1 MEYGGSARLPG
12 GVTKPTLKNSKTYS
26 YTYNAQ
32 GQRVT
37 STYSHLFNTDS
48 IASVDIGEVTA
59 YTKIY
64 SYDSFGRLISVS
76 TTETL
81 YGEGTVT
88 SEIVF
93 LYDQGSMVGMQY
105 TSPTNGTNVYYYL
118 RNLQGDVI
126 GIYDTSGNLKVKYNY
141 DAWGNC
147 TVASETTSIAL
158 ANVNPIRY
166 RGYYYDTETG
176 LYYLNARYYS
186 PEWRRFISPD
196 GAEYIDPETPNGLN
210 LYAYCY
216 NDPVNY
222 VDPSGH
228 FPVLACILGLTALF
242 GMGLTIGGVVSDDN
256 LMTAIG
262 LTMVAAPAL
271 ISGGLAAFAT
281 TGTLATWIG
290 AGTMLTGA
298 TAGLFASAEY
308 QEAFTD
314 NNWMIDAG
322 MSEGWYNGLMI
333 ATAILATL
341 GTVLSSVAYSF
352 NINEITEFG
361 KISGSKYPG
370 MKFTQIRDGRSVYR
384 SLEFHHGHLHKGHR
398 LHWQLN
404 KWSKAGVNS
413 RGGVEWWTMLLTRIR

>member
-147 TVASETTSIAL
+147 TVANETTDIAL

-166 RGYYYDTETG
+166 RGYYYDRETR

-196 GAEYIDPETPNGLN
+196 AAEYIDPETPNGLN

-216 NDPVNY
+216 NDPVNFA
-222 VDPSGH
+222 DPSGH
-228 FPVLACILGLTALF
+228 LAITLSALVAIVL
-242 GMGLTIGGVVSDDN
+242 GV
-256 LMTAIG
+256 A
-262 LTMVAAPAL
+262 
-271 ISGGLAAFAT
+271 
-281 TGTLATWIG
+281 
-290 AGTMLTGA
+290 GA
-298 TAGLFASAEY
+298 TAGGIIAYNA
-308 QEAFTD
+308 AKD
-314 NNWMIDAG
+314 NGA
-322 MSEGWYNGLMI
+322 EGWDL
-333 ATAILATL
+333 L
-341 GTVLSSVAYSF
+341 GWTVLGIVGGGIIGGASGYGIGAL
-352 NINEITEFG
+352 ITKATGVLGFS
-361 KISGSKYPG
+361 I
-370 MKFTQIRDGRSVYR
+370 F
-384 SLEFHHGHLHKGHR
+384 KGHVFTITQTIV
-398 LHWQLN
+398 LGHYGYTEVAKSLGYGFYEIADDLYNSLN
-404 KWSKAGVNS
+404 NAQRWAMNS
-413 RGGVEWWTMLLTRIR
+413 QYLNDCAKLGANFLVEANRVISPFYKGNISYLYHEIQYLLEKGYMWLEDLSALVK